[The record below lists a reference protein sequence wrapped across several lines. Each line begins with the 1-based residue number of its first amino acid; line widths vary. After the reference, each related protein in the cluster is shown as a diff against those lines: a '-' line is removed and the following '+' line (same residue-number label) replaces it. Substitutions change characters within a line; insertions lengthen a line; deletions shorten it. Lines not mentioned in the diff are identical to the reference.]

1 MAGINA
7 GLAALRGSNSILNT
21 TMQGMP
27 DQTGL
32 AILSQDVRNLENS
45 ATKKANNDARQGLLV
60 NQLVDKKIQA
70 QKKLDKYV
78 ENKYEP
84 VKRMAGVLAGVDT
97 IASTSLLISENNR
110 FKKQQDI
117 LKAESQKLQDYAA
130 TLDTNAATRD
140 DSLLEKMKKMLETS
154 TAELEN
160 RKAKFNQSK
169 SSSSNSSDS
178 TSTPAPG
185 FTSTLTGV
193 NKQLTEYVAGG
204 ESGRFGYDAMNQG
217 TDADG
222 NIVGSGAFSKIL
234 GGGTPL
240 TSLSLKEVIDKQSG
254 YDDRTISNEEW
265 RRRGGLHAAGRYQF
279 IGPTLKDE
287 VTRMGLD
294 LNTKFSPAVQ
304 DKIYLSH
311 LKRVGSFQPWEAV
324 NKRPDRFEME
334 KLIPQITL

>member
-7 GLAALRGSNSILNT
+7 GLAALRGSNNILNT

-32 AILSQDVRNLENS
+32 AILSKDIRNLENN
-45 ATKKANNDARQGLLV
+45 ATKKANNDARQGLLI

-78 ENKYEP
+78 EKKYEP
-84 VKRMAGVLAGVDT
+84 VKRMAGVLAGIDT

-110 FKKQQDI
+110 LKKQQDI
-117 LKAESQKLQDYAA
+117 LKSESQKLQNYSAE
-130 TLDTNAATRD
+130 LDANAKARG
-140 DSLLEKMKKMLETS
+140 DSLLEKMNEMIEKTKTDLEK
-154 TAELEN
+154 
-160 RKAKFNQSK
+160 RKNEFNQSK
-169 SSSSNSSDS
+169 SKSTSSDS
-178 TSTPAPG
+178 TTSPASG
-185 FTSTLTGV
+185 FTSTLSGI
-193 NKQLTEYVAGG
+193 NKQVADYVAGG

-217 TDADG
+217 TDA
-222 NIVGSGAFSKIL
+222 NKKIVGSGSFAKIL

-254 YDDRTISNEEW
+254 YDDPSISTEEW

-279 IGPTLKDE
+279 IGPTLKNE
-287 VTRMGLD
+287 IGIMGLD
-294 LNTKFSPAVQ
+294 LDTKFTPEVQ
-304 DKIYLSH
+304 DKIFLHH

-324 NKRPDRFEME
+324 NKRSDRFEME